1 MKISVHPA
9 APDAAFAE
17 SEVGRRLVALL
28 HGSSPANR
36 TVADFLLR
44 NPVRVSGLGI
54 EDLAAATAVST
65 ASLSRFAR
73 AAGFRGYGELRGA
86 LAETL
91 QAILQP
97 VEKLRD
103 TFERPR
109 PGASPHTDGL
119 EATLASLRMAAE
131 GLAPDAIEAVVARL
145 QRAPTVY
152 VMGFGLSAHAA
163 GLLTLGLQPFCPGLI
178 NVVEFGGTEVAA
190 GRLMNVARGDMLVVI
205 SVPRY
210 ARDAVQLTHYARDR
224 GAGVV
229 AITDSPASP
238 LARLADHLLLAPS
251 RHPVL
256 SSSLAAAVLVVEALV
271 TGMMVSSRANVNQA
285 AKLTEAI
292 SSYLY
297 RADDARPAARRP
309 QRATSRRRKPA

>member
-1 MKISVHPA
+1 MKISVHGG
-9 APDAAFAE
+9 PDAAFAE
-17 SEVGRRLVALL
+17 SSVGRRLVELL
-28 HGSSPANR
+28 GGSSPANR
-36 TVADFLLR
+36 AVADYVLR
-44 NPVRVSGLGI
+44 NPVRVSAMGI
-54 EDLAAATAVST
+54 EELAAATAVSS

-73 AAGFRGYGELRGA
+73 TAGFRGYGELRGA
-86 LAETL
+86 VAETL

-97 VEKLRD
+97 VEKLREAL
-103 TFERPR
+103 ERPR
-109 PGASPHTDGL
+109 PDAAPLTEGL
-119 EATLASLRMAAE
+119 EATLAAARAAAE
-131 GLAPDAIEAVVARL
+131 GLSPDAMAAVVERL

-163 GLLTLGLQPFCPGLI
+163 GLLSLGLQPFCPQLI
-178 NVVEFGGTEVAA
+178 NVVDFGGTEVAA
-190 GRLMNVARGDMLVVI
+190 GRLMNVGRGDALVAI

-210 ARDAVQLTHYARDR
+210 ARDAVQLALYARDR

-238 LARLADHLLLAPS
+238 LARIADHLLLAPS

-256 SSSLAAAVLVVEALV
+256 SSSLTASVLVVEALV
-271 TGMMVSSRANVNQA
+271 AAMMVSSRANVAQA

-297 RADDARPAARRP
+297 RAEERRPPGRPRPAP
-309 QRATSRRRKPA
+309 SRRRPG

>member
-1 MKISVHPA
+1 MKISVHQPP
-9 APDAAFAE
+9 PDAAFAE

-28 HGSSPANR
+28 NGSSPANR

-44 NPVRVSGLGI
+44 NPVRVSAMGI

-73 AAGFRGYGELRGA
+73 TAGFRGYGELRSA

-103 TFERPR
+103 TFDRPR
-109 PGASPHTDGL
+109 PGASPHMDGL
-119 EATLASLRMAAE
+119 EATLAAVRMAAE
-131 GLAPDAIEAVVARL
+131 GLAPDTIEAVVARL
-145 QRAPTVY
+145 QGAPTVY

-205 SVPRY
+205 SMPRY

-271 TGMMVSSRANVNQA
+271 TGMMVSSRANVVQA
-285 AKLTEAI
+285 EKLTEAI

-297 RADDARPAARRP
+297 SADDARAPTQRRTP
-309 QRATSRRRKPA
+309 GRGKPE

>member
-1 MKISVHPA
+1 
-9 APDAAFAE
+9 
-17 SEVGRRLVALL
+17 
-28 HGSSPANR
+28 
-36 TVADFLLR
+36 
-44 NPVRVSGLGI
+44 
-54 EDLAAATAVST
+54 
-65 ASLSRFAR
+65 
-73 AAGFRGYGELRGA
+73 
-86 LAETL
+86 
-91 QAILQP
+91 
-97 VEKLRD
+97 
-103 TFERPR
+103 
-109 PGASPHTDGL
+109 
-119 EATLASLRMAAE
+119 MAAE
-131 GLAPDAIEAVVARL
+131 GLAPEAIEAVVARL
-145 QRAPTVY
+145 QGAPTIY

-271 TGMMVSSRANVNQA
+271 TGMMVSSRANVAQA
-285 AKLTEAI
+285 EKLTEAI

-297 RADDARPAARRP
+297 RAEVAAPPPRRRTP
-309 QRATSRRRKPA
+309 GRRKPG